1 MPACCLRTAA
11 AHSGESMEFDYV
23 IVGGG
28 SAGCV
33 LAGRLSAQEA
43 ARVCLIEA
51 GPADDH
57 VLCRVP
63 FATALFMP
71 GRWRNWAFQTEPQA
85 GLNGRRG
92 YQPRGRMLGGSS
104 GINAMIYTR
113 GHPGDYDDWA
123 VQGAEGWS
131 FADVLPYFTRAEGNE
146 RLGGPLHGRDG
157 PLNVA
162 DPVSPSPINDLL
174 LDACRQLQI
183 AQNSDFNGADQEG
196 VGLYQVTQKNGERWS
211 AARAYLPPEARSRP
225 NLRIATG
232 ARALRVV
239 LDGRR
244 ATGVACRIGGREETV
259 LARRGV
265 ILSAGA
271 LQSPQ
276 LLLLSGIGPPGE
288 LAGRGIAV
296 AHDLPGVGQNL
307 QDHLDFTLL
316 YRAQSPHLFGFTPR
330 SLARLPGEIKRWR
343 RERKGLLTTNFAES
357 GGFLKTDPTLAR
369 PDIQLHFVIG
379 LVDDHA
385 RRRHYS
391 TGCSLHTCVLRP
403 KSRGT
408 VGLRDADPLSPPRID
423 PRFLGEAD
431 DLEALLRGVKIARRI
446 MEAPPFRAL
455 APTELYTADI
465 RDDEGLREAIRRRAD
480 TIYHPVGTCRM
491 GASDDPLA
499 VVDPSLKVRGLD
511 GLYVVDASVMPTLI
525 GGNTNAPV
533 IMIAEKAADLLR
545 AA

>member
-1 MPACCLRTAA
+1 
-11 AHSGESMEFDYV
+11 MEFDYV

-33 LAGRLSAQEA
+33 LAGRLSAQA
-43 ARVCLIEA
+43 TTRVCLIEA

-71 GRWRNWAFQTEPQA
+71 GKWRNWAFETEPQA

-123 VQGAEGWS
+123 AQGAEGWA
-131 FADVLPYFTRAEGNE
+131 FADVLPYFKRAEGNE

-162 DPVSPSPINDLL
+162 DLVSPNPINDLF
-174 LDACRQLQI
+174 LDACHDLQI

-225 NLRIATG
+225 NLRIATN

-239 LDGRR
+239 LDGRL
-244 ATGVACRIGGREETV
+244 ATGVVCRIGGRQQTV
-259 LARRGV
+259 QARRAV

-276 LLLLSGIGPPGE
+276 LLQLSGIGPASE
-288 LAGRGIAV
+288 LVRHGIGV
-296 AHDLPGVGQNL
+296 VHELPGVGRNL
-307 QDHLDFTLL
+307 QDHVDFTLL
-316 YRAQSPHLFGFTPR
+316 YRARDPRLFGFTMR
-330 SLARLPGEIKRWR
+330 ALARLPREIQRWR
-343 RERKGLLTTNFAES
+343 REGKGLLTTNFAES
-357 GGFLKTDPTLAR
+357 GGFIKTDPALAR

-385 RRRHYS
+385 RKRHFT
-391 TGCSLHTCVLRP
+391 TGYTLHTCVLRP

-408 VGLRDADPLSPPRID
+408 VGLRNADPMSPPRID
-423 PRFLGEAD
+423 PQFLSEAD
-431 DLEALLRGVKIARRI
+431 DIETLLRGVKIGRRI
-446 MEAPPFRAL
+446 MEAATFSAL
-455 APTELYTADI
+455 APTELHTADV
-465 RDDEGLREAIRRRAD
+465 RDDDGLREAIKGRAD

-491 GASDDPLA
+491 GAADDRLA
-499 VVDPSLKVRGLD
+499 VVDSSLKVRGLE

-533 IMIAEKAADLLR
+533 IMIAEKAVDLLT